1 MTVLI
6 SLGRT
11 LTRTTTVGLRLRQR
25 KVLSAHSIWREERE
39 ESQRVKRE
47 QTEQGES
54 YAVISMVCAA
64 VCSGLVELAP
74 SGSVLVALRLRM
86 PSVEPTLEAEWVL
99 ERTSRVIPA
108 VGTVGWQREVCVVSD
123 RNHQCGAVSDMCV
136 RPGCRTAHRPTSECW
151 FESSALWPSSWIQIW
166 WQWVWGSVHTAAP
179 NMFCSV
185 WKSFPALE
193 RAKCKNC
200 QTEASNLNLD

>member
-108 VGTVGWQREVCVVSD
+108 VGTVGRQREVCVDSD
-123 RNHQCGAVSDMCV
+123 RNHQCGAVSDVCV
-136 RPGCRTAHRPTSECW
+136 CVLVVGQLIVQPASADLNRPHCDRAAGFKSDDSESETPFTPQLQIC
-151 FESSALWPSSWIQIW
+151 SAQCENLFQHLREQNAKTVKLRRQIW
-166 WQWVWGSVHTAAP
+166 I
-179 NMFCSV
+179 
-185 WKSFPALE
+185 
-193 RAKCKNC
+193 
-200 QTEASNLNLD
+200 